1 MQQSSD
7 AGLQV
12 CLAARAR
19 RGRAPPWNLTGQG
32 CLAAR
37 LAQSGQ
43 HPSGGSQSHRVSRGG
58 GKGTCRSTPYPT
70 PGAVSAQPSS
80 AQSARH
86 CSGTLHTGRA
96 QARVKGAPRRTFS
109 ALADGMP
116 PLRGGGRERW
126 RLLQVCGRVDS
137 LGGPKAV
144 DLEEPRS
151 NPPLPDSV
159 TPDSIRGSGRRVIIT
174 GCSCL
179 CSLIRSG
186 HVRMTCLPPAASRS
200 CTNVQPALAAE
211 CRDFWHVLLPA
222 YLLQHPIPSTHA
234 PYLGSPYALIPPDM
248 HRQARPGGTT
258 PIAMQG
264 TTPKAGPW
272 SYTVRRRARPPVTEV
287 TTSA

>member
-1 MQQSSD
+1 MCGVPGPASRWGARSPKTQQPTLSDCQCRAGYKRAQARDGGEEGIWLVREGKCAERERVLGEDGGMACRMAAGLVWSGRMQQSSD

-43 HPSGGSQSHRVSRGG
+43 HPSGGSQSHRASRGG

-126 RLLQVCGRVDS
+126 RLLQVRGRVAS
-137 LGGPKAV
+137 LGGPK
-144 DLEEPRS
+144 S
-151 NPPLPDSV
+151 S
-159 TPDSIRGSGRRVIIT
+159 
-174 GCSCL
+174 
-179 CSLIRSG
+179 
-186 HVRMTCLPPAASRS
+186 
-200 CTNVQPALAAE
+200 
-211 CRDFWHVLLPA
+211 
-222 YLLQHPIPSTHA
+222 
-234 PYLGSPYALIPPDM
+234 
-248 HRQARPGGTT
+248 
-258 PIAMQG
+258 
-264 TTPKAGPW
+264 
-272 SYTVRRRARPPVTEV
+272 
-287 TTSA
+287 